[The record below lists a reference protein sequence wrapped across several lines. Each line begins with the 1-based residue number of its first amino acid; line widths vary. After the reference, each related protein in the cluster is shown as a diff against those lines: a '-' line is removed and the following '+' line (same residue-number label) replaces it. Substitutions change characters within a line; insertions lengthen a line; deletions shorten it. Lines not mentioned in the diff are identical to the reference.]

1 MLTGENGILN
11 KATTSREKTD
21 MSSIKEQAEIAKEG
35 AKIGNIAQGKQTTRD
50 EIIDSIVNE
59 MGIPKENVQGNLI
72 TTKDGQYEIMVKED
86 NTIEVVKKG
95 QGYIDAEYKEP
106 ALESDFR
113 WTTLE
118 NGTVRI
124 YEYLGTETSLHIPD
138 TIDEKPVTMLKM
150 DKTNAGDSSGWV
162 EGGRISK
169 SGVVFKSVKIPDTVT
184 EIGANSFDRSELE
197 SIKLPSKLTNIGPY
211 SFNENKLKNIEI
223 PDTVTVIGYSAF
235 CNNEIEELKLSKNL
249 TKIERFAFSENK
261 IKEIEI
267 PEGVTFIGDRAFH
280 NNQATKIEI
289 PKTVTTLE
297 EGAFVQN
304 NLEQIIY
311 GRTSTGEEDR
321 TVINSYAGRNAGNMI
336 IPSGVKKIEPWAFS
350 DVGLT
355 SLEIPEGV
363 TTIEGATFFGDNLQ
377 KLIIPSTITNV
388 HMLSF
393 SFSNIDYIEFKGNTF
408 PNIFG
413 VLLVDNITEIKVPYS
428 EDHSVLEYYQGLIGS
443 TIYAENIGSI
453 TEK

>member
-162 EGGRISK
+162 EGGQISK

-184 EIGANSFDRSELE
+184 EIGANSFDGSELE

-211 SFNENKLKNIEI
+211 SFNKNKLKNIEI
-223 PDTVTVIGYSAF
+223 P
-235 CNNEIEELKLSKNL
+235 
-249 TKIERFAFSENK
+249 
-261 IKEIEI
+261 
-267 PEGVTFIGDRAFH
+267 
-280 NNQATKIEI
+280 
-289 PKTVTTLE
+289 
-297 EGAFVQN
+297 
-304 NLEQIIY
+304 
-311 GRTSTGEEDR
+311 
-321 TVINSYAGRNAGNMI
+321 
-336 IPSGVKKIEPWAFS
+336 
-350 DVGLT
+350 
-355 SLEIPEGV
+355 EGV
-363 TTIEGATFFGDNLQ
+363 TTIGGGTFFGDNLQ

-388 HMLSF
+388 RMLSF

-413 VLLVDNITEIKVPYS
+413 VLSVDNITEIKVPYS

-443 TIYAENIGSI
+443 TIDAENIGSI